1 MGRVGKR
8 EWQLGRKKW
17 VRLNFVFFPTTVL
30 FGIILW
36 EKKREL
42 DLEKKL
48 TEQWMGNESNRAK
61 FSLGNGFA
69 EHPLSMQN
77 YESAHGELLLKLLN
91 FLFLES
97 HTFWHSNVFGVFF
110 DIKNHFT

>member
-1 MGRVGKR
+1 MSQA
-8 EWQLGRKKW
+8 E
-17 VRLNFVFFPTTVL
+17 FCFFPNYSAIWDNSV
-30 FGIILW
+30 G
-36 EKKREL
+36 KKREL